1 MKKIFATITVLSV
14 IAFSSFAQQEE
25 LKSATANIEKQD
37 YIAALEDLSK
47 AKKKVNELMTAQIAA
62 VLPSK
67 FGEFKMADDNG
78 MGMMGESQ
86 GVTINK
92 LYKKPVEKKENAEGG
107 EGEEM
112 MEMGMYTDNAEQ
124 VMVEITTNMMSA
136 SDVMSAHSLAE
147 EGMNMGMEGM
157 KTEAY
162 RVKGYR
168 ALSKTY
174 GGESAGESEDGAG
187 MNMGQPKI
195 DEAQVIVGGAF
206 IRVTAQGLKED
217 GQAKAFVE
225 MIDFE
230 KLIGIVGK

>member
-1 MKKIFATITVLSV
+1 MKKVFASITVLSV
-14 IAFSSFAQQEE
+14 MAFSSFAQQEE
-25 LKSATANIEKQD
+25 MKSATANIEKQD

-47 AKKKVNELMTAQIAA
+47 AKKKVTDLMTAQIAA
-62 VLPSK
+62 VLPAK

-107 EGEEM
+107 EGDEM
-112 MEMGMYTDNAEQ
+112 MEMGMGNSEQ
-124 VMVEITTNMMSA
+124 IMVEITTNMMSA
-136 SDVMSAHSLAE
+136 SDVMSAHSMAE

-157 KTEAY
+157 KSEAY

-174 GGESAGESEDGAG
+174 GGESASESEEGAG

-195 DEAQVIVGGAF
+195 DEAQVIVGGAY
-206 IRVTAQGLKED
+206 IRVTAQGLKKD

-225 MIDFE
+225 LIDFE